1 MADVK
6 RYAINWFGELDLVVE
21 IDHDVVTSDMLA
33 EINSF
38 WDDSRSRLRDAD
50 GDVLIAI
57 LKMLAQRCFQLTTA
71 YGYGIQ
77 RLIREFETIEGWP
90 RMDDSHG
97 FKLINCDELEF
108 ETCDISVTEV
118 IE

>member
-6 RYAINWFGELDLVVE
+6 RYRINWFGELDLVVE
-21 IDHDVVTSDMLA
+21 IDHDVATSDMLA

-57 LKMLAQRCFQLTTA
+57 LKMLGQRCFQLTTA
-71 YGYGIQ
+71 YGYDIQ

-90 RMDDSHG
+90 RMDGLHG
-97 FKLINCDELEF
+97 FKLIDCDELAF
-108 ETCDISVTEV
+108 ETCDISVSEV